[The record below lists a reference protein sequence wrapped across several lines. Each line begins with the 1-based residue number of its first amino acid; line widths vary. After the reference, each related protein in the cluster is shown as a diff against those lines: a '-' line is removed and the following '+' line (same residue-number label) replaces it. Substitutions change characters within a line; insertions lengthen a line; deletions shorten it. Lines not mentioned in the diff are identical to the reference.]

1 MVKHV
6 ILWKLKDEYSA
17 TEKEKINNTEEK
29 NEEIKDIIIESI
41 EPTEDEHGWWQVE
54 NTITEILEEVAYTL
68 EEKKLI
74 KDHKELKK
82 IIDKIDINVRDEM
95 FKILIEPIKKHYE
108 NKKDYK
114 VDIDYFWE
122 EIRVYNN
129 NI

>member
-1 MVKHV
+1 
-6 ILWKLKDEYSA
+6 
-17 TEKEKINNTEEK
+17 
-29 NEEIKDIIIESI
+29 
-41 EPTEDEHGWWQVE
+41 
-54 NTITEILEEVAYTL
+54 
-68 EEKKLI
+68 
-74 KDHKELKK
+74 
-82 IIDKIDINVRDEM
+82 M

>member
-1 MVKHV
+1 MDK
-6 ILWKLKDEYSA
+6 IL
-17 TEKEKINNTEEK
+17 KEIINNTEEK